1 MPEER
6 TQRRLAAILA
16 ADVVGYSRLM
26 EVDEADTL
34 ATLKVRRKEVLEPL
48 VAKHQGR
55 VFKVTGD
62 GVLIEFASAVNA
74 VQCAVDLQRGM
85 ATANG
90 DQTDNHH
97 IVLRIGVNLGDVMVE
112 GSDLYGNGVNVA
124 ARLEALAEPGGIL
137 ISGTAY
143 DYVRNKVKVGFDD
156 FGPQTLKNISEPV
169 RAYRVTS
176 TPAVATTPT
185 NAATGKP
192 SIAVLPFADMSGDP
206 GQQYFSDG
214 ITEDI
219 ITELS
224 RFHDLSVRARNTSFQ
239 FRDKTIDVRRLGHEL
254 SVQYVV
260 EGSVRRMG
268 ERMRITA
275 QLIDA
280 ASGNH
285 LWAERFD
292 RDQLEIFAVQDQ
304 VVRTIVATLVGRL
317 EAAGAEQAG
326 RKPPMSLAAY
336 EFVLRG
342 VAIPYGNLETE
353 AERRRMFEK
362 AIALDQGYGRPHALL
377 AHAMFLEWFRDM
389 SGSDAT
395 LDRAFGLAKKAVA
408 LDENDSTCQF
418 VLGWLHL
425 FRRSFD
431 LAEQYYQRAL
441 ELNPNNPE
449 QVARMGFLDVF
460 MGRPDAAIEWL
471 MQAKLLDPYFNPISY
486 YHALGTAYFVA
497 QRYDEAIAA
506 FSRSSTMPVW
516 VQAYLAAC
524 HALTGKI
531 DLAKSFAAEVVR
543 LTSDFSSVRLVAKE
557 PYKRLSDRE
566 LLLDGLR
573 KAGLPE

>member
-336 EFVLRG
+336 ECVLRG

-362 AIALDQGYGRPHALL
+362 AIALDPGYGRPHALL

>member
-1 MPEER
+1 ME
-6 TQRRLAAILA
+6 RRLAAIVA

-26 EVDEADTL
+26 EQNETDTFERL
-34 ATLKVRRKEVLEPL
+34 RRHRKELFEPEI
-48 VAKHQGR
+48 AKHHGR
-55 VFKVTGD
+55 IFKLMGD
-62 GVLIEFASAVNA
+62 GLLAEFASVVDAVE
-74 VQCAVDLQRGM
+74 CAVTLQRGM
-85 ATANG
+85 AERNSEAPDDRRIN
-90 DQTDNHH
+90 
-97 IVLRIGVNLGDVMVE
+97 LRIGINLGDVIVE
-112 GSDLYGNGVNVA
+112 GDDCHGEGVNIA
-124 ARLEALAEPGGIL
+124 ARLEEMAEPGGIYV
-137 ISGTAY
+137 SGAVFEH
-143 DYVRNKVKVGFDD
+143 VRNKVELQFEDLGE
-156 FGPQTLKNISEPV
+156 QSIKNMVESV
-169 RAYRVTS
+169 RVFR
-176 TPAVATTPT
+176 
-185 NAATGKP
+185 ATGPDAAARGTPDRARKLSKP
-192 SIAVLPFADMSGDP
+192 SVAVLPFTNMSGDP

-224 RFHDLSVRARNTSFQ
+224 RFHELAVVARNTSFQ
-239 FRDKTIDVRRLGHEL
+239 FRDKTVDVRRLGREL
-254 SVQYVV
+254 GIQYVV

-268 ERMRITA
+268 DRLRITA

-292 RDQLEIFAVQDQ
+292 RDQQEIFAVQDQ

-336 EFVLRG
+336 ECVLRG

-362 AIALDQGYGRPHALL
+362 AIALDPGYGRPDALL

-389 SGSDAT
+389 SGSEAT
-395 LDRAFGLAKKAVA
+395 LDRAFALAKKAVA
-408 LDENDSTCQF
+408 LDENDGTCQF

-449 QVARMGFLDVF
+449 QVARMGFLHVF

-471 MQAKLLDPYFNPISY
+471 MQAKRLDPYFNPISY
-486 YHALGTAYFVA
+486 CHALGTAYFVA
-497 QRYDEAIAA
+497 QRYEEAIAA

-524 HALTGKI
+524 HALMGKI
-531 DLAKSFAAEVVR
+531 DLAKNFAAEVVR
-543 LTSDFSSVRLVAKE
+543 LAPDFSSARLVAKE
-557 PYKRLSDRE
+557 PYKRPSDRE